1 MSTTPLT
8 NPCGQADDEVMSSKN
23 NSFMHIY
30 GLVLHGG
37 ESIIKQSNRESF
49 FDEYSKDVA
58 LFQGKMNQ
66 CASSIEIVLDDIF
79 EKSGIRPPKMLG
91 CKISKLRES
100 RSYFSAYSGNFD
112 DLLKKLEKFNSN
124 WVISKHGMVVGGEN
138 IKNITLFK
146 DGSFHVFD
154 KKKIEEIQHE
164 FTQIQ
169 TVLIEIH
176 KSRT

>member
-1 MSTTPLT
+1 M
-8 NPCGQADDEVMSSKN
+8 GD
-23 NSFMHIY
+23 F
-30 GLVLHGG
+30 
-37 ESIIKQSNRESF
+37 IKQNNRQMSF
-49 FDEYSKDVA
+49 DKYVKDA
-58 LFQGKMNQ
+58 YLFQGKMNQ
-66 CASSIEIVLDDIF
+66 CASSMEIVLDSIF

-100 RSYFSAYSGNFD
+100 RSCFSAYSGNFD
-112 DLLKKLEKFNSN
+112 DLLKKLEEFNSN
-124 WVISKHGMVVGGEN
+124 WVICKHGMIVGGEN
-138 IKNITLFK
+138 MKNITLFK
-146 DGSFHVFD
+146 DGSFHIFD